1 MPKEEEEMKAV
12 EALSRA
18 MLGSFRNLHMQIQV
32 IHVIQFSHVFPCCF
46 SFTKWKAVIRNIN
59 TNLNELLAKSVLY
72 KAGWILL
79 DSVSCILM
87 SPFSSQPHLE
97 EQHEK
102 VMQQRS
108 QFSPGKSWKMMEH
121 DGKCAKDC
129 SKDCKGKES

>member
-1 MPKEEEEMKAV
+1 MDDPVMPKEEEEMKAV

-79 DSVSCILM
+79 DSVSCPICP
-87 SPFSSQPHLE
+87 PFHPSLIPQRFPE

-108 QFSPGKSWKMMEH
+108 QCPGKSWKMR
-121 DGKCAKDC
+121 KL
-129 SKDCKGKES
+129 DCKGKEN

>member
-1 MPKEEEEMKAV
+1 MDDPVMPKEEEEMKAV

-79 DSVSCILM
+79 DSVGFCLM
-87 SPFSSQPHLE
+87 YSHVPLFIPASSRGAARKSDAAAIPVQPR
-97 EQHEK
+97 K
-102 VMQQRS
+102 I
-108 QFSPGKSWKMMEH
+108 MEN
-121 DGKCAKDC
+121 DGT
-129 SKDCKGKES
+129 